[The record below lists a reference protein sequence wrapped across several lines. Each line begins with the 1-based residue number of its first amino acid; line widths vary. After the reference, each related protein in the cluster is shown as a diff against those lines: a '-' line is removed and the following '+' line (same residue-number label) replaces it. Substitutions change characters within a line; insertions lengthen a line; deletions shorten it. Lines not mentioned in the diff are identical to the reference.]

1 MNQKMGRASIKPER
15 PVYILNSASIVGT
28 KEAEG
33 PLGLLF
39 DRVGEN
45 DMFGCKTWEEAESA
59 LQKEAVGMA

>member
-45 DMFGCKTWEEAESA
+45 DMFGCKTWE
-59 LQKEAVGMA
+59 